1 MRLTTSKYT
10 SKNFDLNIEL
20 KAIASQMKQSAGYD
34 CIFLDGFL
42 DWLFNKRLRLILVT
56 FIIIIPFL
64 LLV

>member
-20 KAIASQMKQSAGYD
+20 KAIASQMKQSAGYF

-42 DWLFNKRLRLILVT
+42 DWLFNHVYNNNT
-56 FIIIIPFL
+56 FL